1 MRSHKNYD
9 PTAFSSDLA
18 TKSDRLLSIFTETD
32 VNTKTEV
39 LKDVIQSTLDLHAP
53 IKTIKIRSR
62 SNTFVTPDTKELMK
76 SRDKLHQRFLKTR
89 CKRDWEMYRESRNNV
104 KVVLKEAAINHLSDE
119 VKVHKNNPGS
129 LWKIIN
135 KTIPVKEKEKHIYT
149 KDLKSIVEDFNTNY
163 FTSVGKILD
172 LANLQH

>member
-39 LKDVIQSTLDLHAP
+39 LTDVIQPTLDLHAP

-89 CKRDWEMYRESRNNV
+89 CKRVWEMYRESRNNV
-104 KVVLKEAAINHLSDE
+104 KVMLKEAAINHLSDE
-119 VKVHKNNPGS
+119 VKVHKNNPDS

-149 KDLKSIVEDFNTNY
+149 KDLKSIVEDFKNY
-163 FTSVGKILD
+163 FTSVEKSPP
-172 LANLQH
+172 LQH

>member
-1 MRSHKNYD
+1 MRSYKNYD
-9 PTAFSSDLA
+9 PNAFSSDLA
-18 TKSDRLLSIFTETD
+18 TKSDRLLSIFTEAD

-39 LKDVIQSTLDLHAP
+39 LKDVIQSTLDSHAP

-104 KVVLKEAAINHLSDE
+104 KAIIIIDFIYHLWQRITVVLQF
-119 VKVHKNNPGS
+119 KN
-129 LWKIIN
+129 I
-135 KTIPVKEKEKHIYT
+135 
-149 KDLKSIVEDFNTNY
+149 
-163 FTSVGKILD
+163 
-172 LANLQH
+172 

>member
-1 MRSHKNYD
+1 MLDSAISDHFPIYVSTKLKVPKTPPTHITVRSYRNYD

-18 TKSDRLLSIFTETD
+18 MKSDRLLSIFTETD

-62 SNTFVTPDTKELMK
+62 SNTFVTPDTKEVMR

-104 KVVLKEAAINHLSDE
+104 KAMLKEAAINHLSDE

-129 LWKIIN
+129 LWKIID
-135 KTIPVKEKEKHIYT
+135 KTIP
-149 KDLKSIVEDFNTNY
+149 
-163 FTSVGKILD
+163 
-172 LANLQH
+172 